1 MPSKI
6 KLGTMTLEELR
17 LLIAKTVAELAA
29 LEHAPLPLAEAEHQ
43 LERGVERLASL
54 YTPDAVLKTFSQAP
68 APGIDT
74 LQLLLGDPRYDV
86 QHAHAALA
94 ALFGDRL
101 LDAWR
106 SRLQALYAADPSSRM
121 PRCRLPSGRHAS
133 QALRR
138 PSTTSKWPRRGSS
151 SRRSGV
157 ASRSTDAPTR
167 VPRSSSIR
175 RCSRRQRRQPPE
187 ARGLSVGAERR
198 AQGAGA
204 PRRRGPKCGVLT
216 GPRTGKPATV
226 PAKDNQRGRD
236 GALAPAPKLF

>member
-1 MPSKI
+1 MVSKI

-106 SRLQALYAADPSSRM
+106 SRLQALYAADPDAART
-121 PRCRLPSGRHAS
+121 PRCRLPSGPHAS
-133 QALRR
+133 RALRR
-138 PSTTSKWPRRGSS
+138 DAPRPRVGRGAARS

-226 PAKDNQRGRD
+226 PAER
-236 GALAPAPKLF
+236 

>member
-1 MPSKI
+1 MASKI

-43 LERGVERLASL
+43 LERGAERLASL

-106 SRLQALYAADPSSRM
+106 SRLPALYAADPELSHAAVPTAER
-121 PRCRLPSGRHAS
+121 PACRE
-133 QALRR
+133 ALRQTLHDLEM
-138 PSTTSKWPRRGSS
+138 PEETLIVEAERRGQGID
-151 SRRSGV
+151 RRADCSPSV
-157 ASRSTDAPTR
+157 LFDPAVLEASA
-167 VPRSSSIR
+167 
-175 RCSRRQRRQPPE
+175 
-187 ARGLSVGAERR
+187 VGAECR
-198 AQGAGA
+198 A
-204 PRRRGPKCGVLT
+204 P
-216 GPRTGKPATV
+216 
-226 PAKDNQRGRD
+226 
-236 GALAPAPKLF
+236 